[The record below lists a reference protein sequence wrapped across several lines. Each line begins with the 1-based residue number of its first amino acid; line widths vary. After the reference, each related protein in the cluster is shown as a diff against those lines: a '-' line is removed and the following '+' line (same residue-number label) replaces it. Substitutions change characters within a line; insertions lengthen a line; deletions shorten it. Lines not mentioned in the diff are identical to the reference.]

1 MCSGQTQK
9 TAFAGPHSAGTREP
23 RVAKTRDLG
32 DRRCGRSEGTM
43 KLMNVFA
50 VRSALAVAAASLL
63 VACGSKTEA
72 TDAATPATPAAATTA
87 PAPGEDAAAPAA
99 VADAAPAAAAEVAP
113 APAPVAAVAA
123 ENAAPGAAPVTELD
137 IKPFETMFG
146 YQETLIGI
154 IEANKMDLDQ
164 AAAAVTK
171 WVSENKPAIVA
182 TMAAAQQVSV
192 AFQAN
197 PEKAKTLMAGFEEK
211 GKALQARMEK
221 LSQENPKIND
231 HEGLK
236 NAMMSA
242 MSPQ

>member
-50 VRSALAVAAASLL
+50 VRSALAVAAASLF

-87 PAPGEDAAAPAA
+87 PAP
-99 VADAAPAAAAEVAP
+99 
-113 APAPVAAVAA
+113 VAA
-123 ENAAPGAAPVTELD
+123 ENAGVGAAAGAELD